1 MNTDN
6 IHSELELIKRM
17 VAESRSS
24 TARAGD
30 IYLVWGVGV
39 LAALLCQWWMTDQNY
54 GHIWLAWVVVG
65 GACTLYSFA
74 APFFRRRDQRVV
86 NFATRVTRNLWSA
99 LTVAIWGTAL
109 LGSISGTVDS
119 RSVLPVIALMIGIGM
134 VVTGALFRSGLF
146 VGAGWLWLAGGLAA
160 FFAALPLQ
168 ILLFAAL
175 DVLGYIVP
183 GVYLMIHERRR
194 PENA

>member
-1 MNTDN
+1 
-6 IHSELELIKRM
+6 
-17 VAESRSS
+17 VA
-24 TARAGD
+24 
-30 IYLVWGVGV
+30 
-39 LAALLCQWWMTDQNY
+39 
-54 GHIWLAWVVVG
+54 
-65 GACTLYSFA
+65 
-74 APFFRRRDQRVV
+74 
-86 NFATRVTRNLWSA
+86 
-99 LTVAIWGTAL
+99 VAIWGTAL

-119 RSVLPVIALMIGIGM
+119 RSVLPVIALIIGIGM

-175 DVLGYIVP
+175 DVMGYIVP

-194 PENA
+194 PENG